1 MRVRTLALSATLAL
15 AAGAAQAADDDLA
28 VIRKAVAQTEPGA
41 AAPSKPAVAPARKEP
56 QWLRVRI
63 EPKGDHKGR
72 VRVNIPL
79 AFVRAVGDSLPADFG
94 PGCRGERHEVYCGL
108 KLSEVL
114 KTLDSGQDIVEVDA
128 EDQTVRIWLE

>member
-1 MRVRTLALSATLAL
+1 MRFRTLALSATLAL
-15 AAGAAQAADDDLA
+15 TAASAGAADDDLA
-28 VIRKAVAQTEPGA
+28 VIRKAVAQTA
-41 AAPSKPAVAPARKEP
+41 APARKEP
-56 QWLRVRI
+56 QWLRVRV

-94 PGCRGERHEVYCGL
+94 PGCRGERHEAYCGL
-108 KLSEVL
+108 KLSDVL

-128 EDQTVRIWLE
+128 ADQTVRIWLE